1 MLGVKG
7 FKDITEGLY
16 KEVYLIT
23 KDTELIQLVR
33 DTLEPLGYI
42 VITKEGLRVF
52 SLFPDKYQ
60 RVILI
65 DPSTIHYSELSEDL
79 IRKDYIIIISDK
91 KDKKIVIE
99 AMKKGVYGYLEKPL
113 DTEELK
119 IVIDRLI
126 GQPEKDEIITLG
138 RGSKIKHVLREIK
151 KFSENNHPV
160 LISGEDGID
169 LEFYAR
175 ILHSKRHK
183 GNGLFLSFKST
194 SESEKIQ
201 SMIKYFQ
208 QEISSNTD
216 RYSIF
221 FDDFQD
227 LGKETIRQI
236 IDLAE
241 KKELFLIGGI
251 RLKPD
256 GVNNERIKEVFDIF
270 DKREI
275 MIPPLRERREDLPI
289 IIENLLR
296 KLEKQFGM
304 GKKDLSPRA
313 RSYLLKYH
321 WPGNERQM
329 EDTLRKAYILSEDKA
344 IEKKDLFVGEM
355 SLCPLEEFL
364 SLRLRGLIKENSNL
378 YPAVI
383 SEVEKAIISI
393 VLQEVDKNQ
402 LKASK
407 ILGINRNT
415 LRSKI
420 KEHKLNRLLTK

>member
-7 FKDITEGLY
+7 FKDITKGLY
-16 KEVYLIT
+16 KEIYLIT

-42 VITKEGLRVF
+42 VLIKEGLKVF
-52 SLFPDKYQ
+52 SLFPDKYM

-65 DPSTIHYSELSEDL
+65 DPSIVDYSELSEDL
-79 IRKDYIIIISDK
+79 VRKNFMIIISDK
-91 KDKKIVIE
+91 KDKRMVLE
-99 AMKKGVYGYLEKPL
+99 AMRKGICGYLEKPL

-126 GQPEKDEIITLG
+126 GPSEKDEIILLG
-138 RGSKIKHVLREIK
+138 RGSRIKHVLKEIK
-151 KFSENNHPV
+151 KFSENNLPV

-175 ILHSKRHK
+175 ILHTKRHK
-183 GNGLFLSFKST
+183 ENGLFLSFRPA
-194 SESEKIQ
+194 SEIEKIQ
-201 SMIKYFQ
+201 SMIGYFK
-208 QEISSNTD
+208 QENFTD
-216 RYSIF
+216 ACGYSIF

-227 LGKETIRQI
+227 LDKEMLSQI
-236 IDLAE
+236 IDISE
-241 KKELFLIGGI
+241 KKELFLIGGT
-251 RLKPD
+251 RLKPNSI
-256 GVNNERIKEVFDIF
+256 NNERNKEIFGIF

-275 MIPPLRERREDLPI
+275 IIPPLRERREDLPI
-289 IIENLLR
+289 IIENLLKKMER
-296 KLEKQFGM
+296 QFKM
-304 GKKDLSPRA
+304 GKKDLSPKA
-313 RSYLLKYH
+313 KSYLLKYH

-329 EDTLRKAYILSEDKA
+329 EDTIKKAYILSEDKV
-344 IEKKDLFVGEM
+344 IDKKNLFLGEM

-383 SEVEKAIISI
+383 SEVEKALISI
-393 VLQEVDKNQ
+393 VLQEVDRNQ

-420 KEHKLNRLLTK
+420 KEYSLNKLLTK